1 MLVSVERVVRVR
13 VRVRV
18 VVSRSSVASEEAVV
32 IENPRGERQ
41 SSARVGCEAE
51 ASRRLAVQCKLD
63 IGVLFC
69 KGAEQFSSFIALLNS
84 SSKPQPHTSAHPW
97 GV

>member
-51 ASRRLAVQCKLD
+51 A
-63 IGVLFC
+63 GVGLLCNASSISACSF
-69 KGAEQFSSFIALLNS
+69 AREQS
-84 SSKPQPHTSAHPW
+84 SSLLL
-97 GV
+97 